1 MDKNIVYGD
10 ESGFAYSMPRTHGYT
25 PKGQKCYG
33 VKEFGNKNR
42 TNAIGALY
50 NGNLICVGL
59 FNCNID
65 TSLYTQWIKDELLDQ
80 LPDNSVYIIDNAS
93 FHKESEIRPLLE
105 ARGHILLYLPP
116 YSPEYNKIENKWA
129 QAKHYKRKY
138 RCDVDTLFQQY
149 M

>member
-1 MDKNIVYGD
+1 MVMKVALHIVCLGHMVIHLKDKNV
-10 ESGFAYSMPRTHGYT
+10 MVL
-25 PKGQKCYG
+25 KN
-33 VKEFGNKNR
+33 FGNKNR
-42 TNAIGALY
+42 TNAIGASY

-80 LPDNSVYIIDNAS
+80 LPDNSVYIIDNAR
-93 FHKESEIRPLLE
+93 FHKESEIRQLLE

-116 YSPEYNKIENKWA
+116 YSPEYNKIESKSA

-138 RCDVDTLFQQY
+138 RCGVDTLFQQY